1 MFLIEFGVVVVR
13 RSVTGGKKCLSIVL
27 LSKDQFVKVLILF
40 TLMWFNETLAFLDL
54 PEDIQIASVAEPGI
68 EHNNPGL
75 CNY

>member
-1 MFLIEFGVVVVR
+1 MVPGTLADLGQLRDEVLEER
-13 RSVTGGKKCLSIVL
+13 CLSIVL
-27 LSKDQFVKVLILF
+27 LSGGQFVEVLILL
-40 TLMWFNETLAFLDL
+40 TLMWFNETLAFPDL